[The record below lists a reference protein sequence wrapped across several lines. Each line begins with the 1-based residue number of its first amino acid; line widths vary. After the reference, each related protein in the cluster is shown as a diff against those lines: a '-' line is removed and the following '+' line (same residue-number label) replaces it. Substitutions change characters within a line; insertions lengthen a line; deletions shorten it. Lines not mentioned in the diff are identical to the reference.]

1 MQTPQFAGSTTH
13 RTLKMPRKT
22 LRAVRSALAHHQR
35 VKASLVVRV
44 KDSAGNLASK
54 TERGAHA
61 ERSSLRSGQS
71 A

>member
-54 TERGAHA
+54 QLKVRLTNRGSH
-61 ERSSLRSGQS
+61 G
-71 A
+71 